1 MASRDSGHVLWS
13 EDELKVLP
21 IPTVSVALR
30 VVVRSGHG
38 SLSKFVVSRQNLALR
53 RRTLLLVCIVLIY
66 LSLSLSRSDLRA
78 LVQDFD
84 DRCKTEFLRAPRVIR
99 QAIILECTPGGKHPC
114 QRFEKGSSPS
124 VWLSGALT
132 NYRRTIDTIK
142 FICERNNRRFPSFTD
157 PELLRK
163 YSKEFVQRSGGFVG
177 FPQRSRVCS
186 WFDWLRWR
194 VSFSGSWWWAW
205 CWACAWVFVFGC

>member
-66 LSLSLSRSDLRA
+66 LSILSLIAICVHWCRISMIDVRRSFFELR
-78 LVQDFD
+78 V
-84 DRCKTEFLRAPRVIR
+84 
-99 QAIILECTPGGKHPC
+99 
-114 QRFEKGSSPS
+114 
-124 VWLSGALT
+124 
-132 NYRRTIDTIK
+132 
-142 FICERNNRRFPSFTD
+142 
-157 PELLRK
+157 
-163 YSKEFVQRSGGFVG
+163 
-177 FPQRSRVCS
+177 
-186 WFDWLRWR
+186 
-194 VSFSGSWWWAW
+194 
-205 CWACAWVFVFGC
+205 